1 MDCSPSFEGFHTQ
14 LDCKLTND
22 NKNQTQLT
30 LVWFIWFRVKKK
42 KKNKT
47 GMMEKYTQSGITVKF
62 ILIMTESERSC

>member
-42 KKNKT
+42 EQQNRNDGKIYPKWHN
-47 GMMEKYTQSGITVKF
+47 
-62 ILIMTESERSC
+62 C